1 MSKEGKAYNQQI
13 KMMELNNQ
21 KTYFDLDTNRL
32 EQKCRVKDAFPIVNN
47 LIRLNIRS
55 AIVEDHYYESY
66 SDNFHTSLMNDIR
79 AMKMEFSIS
88 IDGLGRQEFIK
99 LFKSKLEEEEKEE
112 GKSDIFQQLADAIG

>member
-21 KTYFDLDTNRL
+21 KTYFDLETNRL
-32 EQKCRVKDAFPIVNN
+32 EQKCRVKDAFPVVNN

-55 AIVEDHYYESY
+55 AVIEDHYYNSD
-66 SDNFHTSLMNDIR
+66 SDNFHTSLINDIR
-79 AMKMEFSIS
+79 SMKMEFSIS

-112 GKSDIFQQLADAIG
+112 GKNDIFQQLADAIG